1 MIELQITSWSIKE
14 QLKRGS
20 QLQTQEEQI
29 CHLLLTLEQLLDSE
43 KLSFFRYSPVG
54 YVGEGIAELEKGQF
68 HSLTHIRDDIRSL
81 PIIKKAVDNHK
92 PVYYTGQ
99 DIITLISSRYQ
110 RAVPLKGLL
119 VVPIVVNFMTIAY
132 ICCEYIESAY
142 EIEASLI
149 EQLALFGN
157 LAGEMLI
164 QSQTITHPKLSPRE
178 NEILRALANGFSTK
192 ELTNILCLSES
203 TIKQYI
209 KSALI
214 KLGAKNRAHAV
225 SLFLA
230 QKL

>member
-1 MIELQITSWSIKE
+1 MQITSWSIKE

>member
-192 ELTNILCLSES
+192 ELSNILCLSES

>member
-1 MIELQITSWSIKE
+1 MQITSWSIKE

-20 QLQTQEEQI
+20 HLQTQEEQI
-29 CHLLLTLEQLLDSE
+29 CHILITLEQLLYSE

-54 YVGEGIAELEKGQF
+54 YVGEGIAELEKGQL

-81 PIIKKAVDNHK
+81 PVIKKVVDNQR

-99 DIITLISSRYQ
+99 EIITLISSRYQ
-110 RAVPLKGLL
+110 REVPLKGLL

-132 ICCEYIESAY
+132 ICSEFIESAY
-142 EIEASLI
+142 EIEQSIL
-149 EQLALFGN
+149 EQLTLFGN
-157 LAGEMLI
+157 LAGEMLV
-164 QSQTITHPKLSPRE
+164 QSQTASHPKLSPRE
-178 NEILRALANGFSTK
+178 NEIMRALTNGYSTK

-225 SLFLA
+225 SIFLA
-230 QKL
+230 HKL